1 MSAFLVRHAKAGS
14 RHRWD
19 GDDRH
24 RPLSTAGWRQAEGIA
39 RRLAH
44 EQVTSL
50 WSSPSR
56 RCVETLEPL
65 AADAGLEIIADDR
78 LAEAAGLSEVLE
90 LLRNAGD
97 GAVLCSHGDVVP
109 DVVDGLMQRGAT
121 LRRRTRLAQGQHVG
135 PSARRRRRHRAARR
149 AAARLTVDR
158 KRDER

>member
-14 RHRWD
+14 RHRWN
-19 GDDRH
+19 GDDHH
-24 RPLSTAGWRQAEGIA
+24 RPLSGPGWRQAEGIA
-39 RRLAH
+39 RRLVH

-65 AADAGLEIIADDR
+65 AASAGLEIIADNR
-78 LAEAAGLSEVLE
+78 LAETAGLSEVLE

-109 DVVDGLMQRGAT
+109 DVVDGLMQRGAKLVGEPDWRKASIWV
-121 LRRRTRLAQGQHVG
+121 LRLDGDDVTEL
-135 PSARRRRRHRAARR
+135 RAEPPP
-149 AAARLTVDR
+149 D
-158 KRDER
+158 

>member
-24 RPLSTAGWRQAEGIA
+24 RPLSSAGWRQAEGIA
-39 RRLAH
+39 RRLGH

-50 WSSPSR
+50 WSSPFR

-65 AADAGLEIIADDR
+65 AASAGLEIIADNR

-121 LRRRTRLAQGQHVG
+121 LVGEPDWRKASMWVLRLDGDDVTEL
-135 PSARRRRRHRAARR
+135 RAEPPP
-149 AAARLTVDR
+149 D
-158 KRDER
+158 

>member
-24 RPLSTAGWRQAEGIA
+24 RPLSNAGRRQAEGIA
-39 RRLAH
+39 RRLVH

-121 LRRRTRLAQGQHVG
+121 LVGEPDWRKASMWVLRLDGDAVTEL
-135 PSARRRRRHRAARR
+135 RAEPPP
-149 AAARLTVDR
+149 D
-158 KRDER
+158 